1 MVDWTKTPQLLNS
14 KSSACNDH
22 INILAT
28 GHKYKIYILD
38 RPGSTIQS
46 FKSQLQQYCNS
57 TTQLYKT
64 CVTLVA
70 GQLDHLTFSCCG
82 DIYWCRPTRVAGL
95 ATKVVINQFAKIYCP
110 QPPHSTPVDGTHN
123 IYSTQ

>member
-1 MVDWTKTPQLLNS
+1 MTEQARPPSRLNRNYS
-14 KSSACNDH
+14 NT
-22 INILAT
+22 AT
-28 GHKYKIYILD
+28 
-38 RPGSTIQS
+38 Q
-46 FKSQLQQYCNS
+46 

-110 QPPHSTPVDGTHN
+110 PPPHSTPVDGTHN
-123 IYSTQ
+123 IYSTQYDLVNVKALAEYHFCTTYYFWLKIQ